1 MTELNKNGV
10 IGLLHLHKG
19 IRPSHM
25 APFPFQ
31 KCMYVSKNTLFV
43 QQRKIHTLI
52 LKMMIKNICCFFC
65 TKTQYSFTFDYRG
78 VGKRCEG
85 GGEGGLMESR
95 ENY

>member
-1 MTELNKNGV
+1 
-10 IGLLHLHKG
+10 
-19 IRPSHM
+19 
-25 APFPFQ
+25 
-31 KCMYVSKNTLFV
+31 
-43 QQRKIHTLI
+43 
-52 LKMMIKNICCFFC
+52 MMIKNICCFFC